1 MDDRKAMEQ
10 VKQWLRDF
18 VPKKTNQDA
27 DNYYVISPQAEWSVE
42 NKTPIE
48 FKGEKY
54 TFLYAKA
61 KFYANNE
68 ATNNAWMCSGVLYQG
83 KLYKGFCLEGFNG
96 ILFTQVVEHNQEP
109 YLVLVLGGGFDYYKR
124 PTLPILVFRIID
136 RTFYLDY
143 YGAQSAYTRID
154 RYCLSQDDP
163 KGAHKIAM
171 GALNNSLLAQL
182 QMRSKDRLCGVENPP
197 QQSPVDVMMGD
208 RSYRL
213 IQIAPYFYL
222 DNTPLAGCDYIQIP
236 GLGYNALCHGA
247 QVQTKFIHKGRFLTL
262 ETYFSHKPT
271 SKPFAKAYK
280 GFITLKEIDGT
291 LYLYQYSQQVFQV
304 EIKSGFKELVGTD
317 IFYRQPRDDPSAKN
331 LIKWD
336 QLSISKL
343 SKLETECRFRG
354 LCERRWK
361 RYWDFW
367 LDWLFWG
374 LVAHLPQCNL
384 PQCKNKP

>member
-1 MDDRKAMEQ
+1 MKMFLRTWLCFLVCSLVSLQAMDDRKAMEQ

-27 DNYYVISPQAEWSVE
+27 DNYYMISPQAEWSVE

-96 ILFTQVVEHNQEP
+96 VLFAQVVEHNQEP
-109 YLVLVLGGGFDYYKR
+109 YLVLVLGGGLVYYGQ
-124 PTLPILVFRIID
+124 PTLPILVFKIID

-163 KGAHKIAM
+163 EGAHKITM
-171 GALNNSLLAQL
+171 GELNNNILNQL
-182 QMRSKDRLCGVENPP
+182 QMQVKDRLCGVENPP

-236 GLGYNALCHGA
+236 GFGYNALCHGA

-262 ETYFSHKPT
+262 ESYWQNKPT

-280 GFITLKEIDGT
+280 GFITLKEINGT

-304 EIKSGFKELVGTD
+304 ETKSAFKELVGTD

-336 QLSISKL
+336 QVSISKL

-354 LCERRWK
+354 LCERR
-361 RYWDFW
+361 
-367 LDWLFWG
+367 
-374 LVAHLPQCNL
+374 
-384 PQCKNKP
+384 

>member
-27 DNYYVISPQAEWSVE
+27 DNYYMISPQAEWSVE

-124 PTLPILVFRIID
+124 PTLPILAFRIID

-213 IQIAPYFYL
+213 IQIVPYFYL

-247 QVQTKFIHKGRFLTL
+247 QVQTKFTHKGRFLTL
-262 ETYFSHKPT
+262 EDYWQNKPT

-280 GFITLKEIDGT
+280 GFITLKEINGT
-291 LYLYQYSQQVFQV
+291 LYLYQYSQQVSQV
-304 EIKSGFKELVGTD
+304 ETKSAFKELVGTD

-336 QLSISKL
+336 QVSISKL

-354 LCERRWK
+354 LCERR
-361 RYWDFW
+361 
-367 LDWLFWG
+367 
-374 LVAHLPQCNL
+374 
-384 PQCKNKP
+384 

>member
-1 MDDRKAMEQ
+1 LYFLACFLASLHAMDDRKAMEQ

-18 VPKKTNQDA
+18 VPKEVSQDA
-27 DNYYVISPQAEWSVE
+27 NSYYVITPQAEWSVE

-96 ILFTQVVEHNQEP
+96 VLFAQVVEHNQEP

-143 YGAQSAYTRID
+143 YGAQNADTRID

-163 KGAHKIAM
+163 EGAHKIAM
-171 GALNNSLLAQL
+171 GELNNSLLVQL
-182 QMRSKDRLCGVENPP
+182 QMRSKDRLCGVKNPP
-197 QQSPVDVMMGD
+197 LQPPMDIVMGN

-222 DNTPLAGCDYIQIP
+222 NHTPLAGCDYIQIP

-247 QVQTKFIHKGRFLTL
+247 QVQTKFTHKGRFLTL
-262 ETYFSHKPT
+262 ESYWQHKPT
-271 SKPFAKAYK
+271 SKPFTKAYK

-304 EIKSGFKELVGTD
+304 ETKSTFKELVGTD
-317 IFYRQPRDDPSAKN
+317 IFYRQPRDDPNAKN

-336 QLSISKL
+336 QVSIPKL

-354 LCERRWK
+354 LCERR
-361 RYWDFW
+361 
-367 LDWLFWG
+367 
-374 LVAHLPQCNL
+374 
-384 PQCKNKP
+384 